1 MNHERAASHKR
12 SDTEGTS
19 SPCPQISGSDRA
31 PLIVGS
37 SGYTPSGAGKAH
49 LEFPDRGS
57 FAGTCRRTRVLLL
70 FAIFPALFCASSIF
84 GLAARSAHQIYGRL
98 LDYLALVI
106 PKVALGTVL
115 ETFNQITATATT
127 GKVTFGLIGALWSAS
142 AGISAIQ
149 DTLSDVYKIQDTRS
163 FLKAR
168 LDAIGLTMILSVVV
182 TLILASLFGESMV
195 ARILHQRI
203 QFPLLAGIAAVAAK
217 ILGWSVAIA
226 LLALSFSLINYW
238 APDVKSRRWRFLTPG
253 AAFGILGWLLTS
265 LAFRV
270 YLQYFNTFPVTYGS
284 LGAVMILLTWFY
296 LTGLMILLGA
306 VIDSEIEAAA
316 TKMRVAGSQT
326 SSAEAQTI
334 SGDSQKSQERS

>member
-1 MNHERAASHKR
+1 MNGPHLINDQTLRGHPARARKLAAPTALHLL
-12 SDTEGTS
+12 SDL
-19 SPCPQISGSDRA
+19 QVI
-31 PLIVGS
+31 PL
-37 SGYTPSGAGKAH
+37 
-49 LEFPDRGS
+49 
-57 FAGTCRRTRVLLL
+57 RVLAKRTWNSLIADRLL
-70 FAIFPALFCASSIF
+70 GHAAELAFYFFFAIFPALFCASSIF